1 MKFGVFQTHG
11 SSRTSFIF
19 SSLMLCM
26 WTSVEGWSYYYSDK
40 KMVWDEA
47 RDWCRENYTD
57 MVAIQNKGEIRH
69 LIKWLPKKDT
79 YYWIGI
85 RKINDTWTWVGT
97 NKALTV
103 EATNWARGEPN
114 NQNKKGGAGED
125 CVEMYN
131 QNRNVGRWNDERCTN
146 LKYALCYTAACKND
160 SCHHG
165 ECVETINSHKCDC
178 FTGFY
183 GEKCEQVVKCNKE
196 EVTTPDKGSV
206 NCTHKHGDF
215 SYDSSCQYSCEEGY
229 QLNMSRPLTCT
240 GNAKWSEQPPTCELV
255 QCQELSRPERGSIK
269 CSNQLGPSSY
279 QSTCEF
285 TCNEGYVLSGSPSN
299 TLRCE
304 ASGNWNS
311 SKPFCEAVQCPALQE
326 LENGVASCGDDA
338 DMRFSYGN
346 TCSFSCAPG
355 YQLVGPSRVT
365 CTSAAEWTE
374 KMPRCEAITCKVPE
388 GDAPLITQCSQPL
401 TELRPDSNCSFSCE
415 EGFELQGAQIIQC
428 SEDGQWSEAIPTCN
442 VVQCQELSRPER
454 GSIKCSNPLGPSSYQ
469 STCEF
474 TCNEGYVL
482 SGSPSNTLRCEAS
495 GNWNSS
501 KPFCEVVQ
509 CPALQE
515 LENGVASCGDD
526 ADMRFSYGN
535 TCSFSCAPGYQLV
548 GPSRVT
554 CTSAAEWTEKMPR
567 CEAITCKVP
576 EGDAPLITQ
585 CSQPLTEL
593 RPDSNCSFSC
603 EEGFELQGAQI
614 IQCSEDGQWSEAIPT
629 CRALRCPL
637 LKAPENWSHQ
647 LLKQQTSVQLTVLLH
662 MQSRLLI
669 RWT

>member
-11 SSRTSFIF
+11 SSWTSFIF

-26 WTSVEGWSYYYSDK
+26 WTSVECWSYYYSDK

-114 NQNKKGGAGED
+114 NQNKHLKGGAGED
-125 CVEMYN
+125 CVEMYI
-131 QNRNVGRWNDERCTN
+131 QNRYAGRWNDERCTK

-206 NCTHKHGDF
+206 NCTHKYGDF

-240 GNAKWSEQPPTCELV
+240 GTAKWSEQPPTCEPV

-269 CSNQLGPSSY
+269 CS
-279 QSTCEF
+279 
-285 TCNEGYVLSGSPSN
+285 
-299 TLRCE
+299 
-304 ASGNWNS
+304 
-311 SKPFCEAVQCPALQE
+311 
-326 LENGVASCGDDA
+326 D
-338 DMRFSYGN
+338 
-346 TCSFSCAPG
+346 
-355 YQLVGPSRVT
+355 
-365 CTSAAEWTE
+365 
-374 KMPRCEAITCKVPE
+374 
-388 GDAPLITQCSQPL
+388 
-401 TELRPDSNCSFSCE
+401 
-415 EGFELQGAQIIQC
+415 
-428 SEDGQWSEAIPTCN
+428 
-442 VVQCQELSRPER
+442 
-454 GSIKCSNPLGPSSYQ
+454 PLGLSSYQ

-554 CTSAAEWTEKMPR
+554 CTSAAEWSEKMPR

-603 EEGFELQGAQI
+603 EEGFELQGAKI

-629 CRALRCPL
+629 CNVLGCPAPEIPTSAKINCRPSPSSPASTVTPHPLGMVCSFTCDEGHELQGALSMECVNPGQWSSVPPTCTALRCPL
-637 LKAPENWSHQ
+637 QKAPENGQINCSNSEPVYNSQCYFTCNQGYSLDGHELLTCDTYGNWTGKNPTCQAPAPVTAIASAVTAGGALSLSGVPLAIW
-647 LLKQQTSVQLTVLLH
+647 LLKRMKQKANKFELSSNSDITAPQEFFKNSVD
-662 MQSRLLI
+662 SLI
-669 RWT
+669 